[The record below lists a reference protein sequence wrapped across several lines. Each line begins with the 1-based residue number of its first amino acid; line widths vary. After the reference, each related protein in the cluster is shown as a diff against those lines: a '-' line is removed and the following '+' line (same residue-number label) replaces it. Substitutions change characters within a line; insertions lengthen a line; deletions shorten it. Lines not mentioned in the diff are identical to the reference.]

1 MLNSFIK
8 KFFYFLFLSITIFG
22 IVYSIFFKD
31 SFTQAQNISKVVFFK
46 DGGFEGKISTQA
58 ATVEKFLKE
67 QKVVWHSEDLIYP
80 DLNTPLVNGSHVVIQ
95 RAKHFQIF
103 IGEEKKEGFTQQND
117 VLSLL
122 QEQGIQ
128 IKAEDIVQ
136 PARNSFVY
144 NNIKVKVILV
154 EIKEKV
160 IKQVLKY
167 KTIVQEDQKLSW
179 RKRIIKEKGKNGIKA
194 ITYKEIYHN
203 QKKISSKKIKEEVIK
218 KPQKEVVIQGTYIKL
233 GKAHRGQ
240 ASWYNFTGKMTAANP
255 WLPLGSY
262 VKVTNLANHKSVI
275 VKIVDRGPFG
285 KGRIIDLE
293 KVAFAKI
300 ASLGAGVVNVKMEEI
315 KN

>member
-1 MLNSFIK
+1 M
-8 KFFYFLFLSITIFG
+8 
-22 IVYSIFFKD
+22 
-31 SFTQAQNISKVVFFK
+31 
-46 DGGFEGKISTQA
+46 
-58 ATVEKFLKE
+58 
-67 QKVVWHSEDLIYP
+67 
-80 DLNTPLVNGSHVVIQ
+80 
-95 RAKHFQIF
+95 
-103 IGEEKKEGFTQQND
+103 
-117 VLSLL
+117 
-122 QEQGIQ
+122 
-128 IKAEDIVQ
+128 
-136 PARNSFVY
+136 
-144 NNIKVKVILV
+144 
-154 EIKEKV
+154 
-160 IKQVLKY
+160 
-167 KTIVQEDQKLSW
+167 
-179 RKRIIKEKGKNGIKA
+179 
-194 ITYKEIYHN
+194 
-203 QKKISSKKIKEEVIK
+203 IK